1 MSPLAVLVG
10 IIMGSAVTISI
21 GLALVLTVFLLM
33 SHDYPSL
40 VREYG
45 PLLKS
50 FMLFLTLAF
59 VSSYT
64 FLAVLRSRPWRFYG
78 VGATALTVLVLA
90 WHYWPR

>member
-1 MSPLAVLVG
+1 
-10 IIMGSAVTISI
+10 
-21 GLALVLTVFLLM
+21 
-33 SHDYPSL
+33 

-50 FMLFLTLAF
+50 FFLFLSLAF

-64 FLAVLRSRPWRFYG
+64 FVGVLRTRPWRFYG
-78 VGATALTVLVLA
+78 VGTTAVTIAVLA